1 MATTL
6 FNPNAPEQKYTNA
19 AIVPINTN
27 LFWIDMGRIAPDK
40 VLSLHVQSLGTS
52 GTLNPEWSNDD
63 VNWRPGVME
72 TSDPTPAVSSASQT
86 ATLFTIPVFG
96 RYFRLRMST
105 ATPAGTTN
113 VLLNSVTRLGG
124 RGLVVIGASQVQ
136 GATAHDGVVSGN
148 PVRVGGRA
156 VTSNPTVSASGDAV
170 DFIATLAGVQVAKPF
185 SIPELEWSFAS
196 AAGGITNT
204 TDVAIRGAQA
214 AGVRNYLTGISV
226 QNASATVATEVVIK
240 DGSTIIWRGWLGTS
254 AALNSAVCVAFPS
267 PLKSTAAT
275 AINVAC
281 ITTGAAVYVN
291 AQGYSAP

>member
-72 TSDPTPAVSSASQT
+72 TSDTTPTVSSASQT

-105 ATPAGTTN
+105 ATTAGTTN

-124 RGLVVIGASQVQ
+124 RGLFITGTSQVQ
-136 GATAHDGVVSGN
+136 GATAHDGVAAGN
-148 PVRVGGRA
+148 PVRMGARA
-156 VTSNPTVSASGDAV
+156 VTSNYTAVASGDVADAV
-170 DFIATLAGVQVAKPF
+170 CTVVGARIIKPY
-185 SIPELEWSFAS
+185 SIPEADWQYA
-196 AAGGITNT
+196 AGAGGIINT
-204 TDVAIRGAQA
+204 TDVAARAAQA
-214 AGVRNYLTGISV
+214 AGIRNYVTGIQVRNT
-226 QNASATVATEVVIK
+226 NAVSTEFVIK
-240 DGSTIIWRGWLGTS
+240 DGATVIWRTQLPASMSGS
-254 AALNSAVCVAFPS
+254 QCVTFVT
-267 PLKSTAAT
+267 PLRGAAAT
-275 AINVAC
+275 AINIAC

-291 AQGYSAP
+291 LQGYSAP